1 MAVALDIF
9 RENVGFNSCSFLSC
23 LFWYVNFLIVETMM
37 ITIYVLNLEFHLTF
51 FTFLVFWRY
60 LQLVFGLPI
69 SVIRLQFVELDFLI
83 VLECFHFFFIC
94 KN

>member
-1 MAVALDIF
+1 M
-9 RENVGFNSCSFLSC
+9 R
-23 LFWYVNFLIVETMM
+23 

-83 VLECFHFFFIC
+83 VLECCHFFSFVKIENKSQWHFAGRHC
-94 KN
+94 YQEILFG